1 MSIRPLWV
9 ASGLLVLNWNSA
21 QAQVNLSNL
30 WREVPTTRVS
40 PTLNGFVTASP
51 VDPSANGPLTGY
63 REFDLNPKM
72 LVDILSGVSSKPG
85 PDRGMVPF
93 GRSISAGGSPDKIGP
108 RVSIPDPNG
117 KIRLFAVE
125 DSHTLSPGLAERH
138 PEVRTFRGIALD
150 DLRVTLR
157 LQLTPSGL
165 HALVRDRDSSFRVEP
180 VQFDPAFLFKQT
192 RYASFLTSRIEPT
205 KSSIKCI
212 TPPPKRPIQAARPAP
227 VSELSWGGTYR
238 TYRLA
243 VATTGYYAKAV
254 GGTSKAAFDAIAQT
268 VDNVNEIYER
278 ELSIHMELIP
288 AEDKLIS
295 TDPATDKLDND
306 DAGVL
311 IKQSQAR
318 IDSIVGDAAYDIGH
332 TFSTNTAGLAA
343 LGSVRQSGY
352 KAQGVT
358 GIEKPTGPY
367 FDIDYVSHE
376 MGHQFGANHTFNG
389 NTGACSGN
397 RNETTAYEPGSGTTI
412 LGYAGICKADDLQL
426 HSDPY
431 FHSISLTEIARY
443 VSGAG
448 ETNQKLATGSP
459 PPKLTATLPRN
470 LPVRTPFHLNASVVG
485 ATAGDPWT
493 FSWEEFDLG
502 PSVTLSAPDDGHIP
516 LFKSQI
522 PDSHSVRV
530 FGVPGS
536 PAGGP
541 RTELLPQTARSSEYR
556 VTVRG
561 IPAKGGVFSTAD
573 INLHFIATA
582 GPFEIVSPNVDSVPA
597 GTIPIKWN
605 VAHTNESPID
615 VDAVRILMSTD
626 GGKTFP
632 IPLIATTPNNGSA
645 SVTLPKQAGPIIVR
659 VESINNYFFADS
671 KPISIK

>member
-1 MSIRPLWV
+1 MSVRPLWV
-9 ASGLLVLNWNSA
+9 ASALLVFQWNSA

-30 WREVPTTRVS
+30 WREAPTTRVS
-40 PTLNGFVTASP
+40 VTLNGFVTARP
-51 VDPSANGPLTGY
+51 ADPNAREPLAGY
-63 REFDLNPKM
+63 REFDLDPKM
-72 LVDILSGVSSKPG
+72 LVSILSGVPAKTDPG
-85 PDRGMVPF
+85 HGIVPF
-93 GRSISAGGSPDKIGP
+93 GGSIGTGGSPVKIGP
-108 RVSIPDPNG
+108 QVSIPDPNG
-117 KIRLFAVE
+117 RLRLFAVE
-125 DSHTLSPGLAERH
+125 DSHTLSPELAARH

-165 HALVRDRDSSFRVEP
+165 HALVRDRDTSFRVEP

-205 KSSIKCI
+205 KSLFKCI
-212 TPPPKRPIQAARPAP
+212 TPPPKRPTQAARPAP
-227 VSELSWGGTYR
+227 VPELSWGSTYR

-306 DAGVL
+306 HAEVL
-311 IKQSQAR
+311 IQQSQER

-332 TFSTNTAGLAA
+332 TFSTNTAGLAE
-343 LGSVRQSGY
+343 LGSVRRSGF

-358 GIEKPTGPY
+358 GIEQPTGPY

-389 NTGACSGN
+389 NAGACAGN
-397 RNETTAYEPGSGTTI
+397 RNKMTAYEPGSGTTI
-412 LGYAGICKADDLQL
+412 LGYAGICTVDDLQK

-431 FHSISLTEIARY
+431 FHSISLLEIARY

-448 ETNQKLATGSP
+448 ESSQKLTTGSS
-459 PPKLTATLPRN
+459 PPKLAAQPPRN
-470 LPVRTPFHLNASVVG
+470 LPIRTPFHLSANVVG
-485 ATAGDPWT
+485 AAAGDPWT

-522 PDSHSVRV
+522 PDSQSVRV
-530 FGVPGS
+530 FGVPGA

-573 INLHFIATA
+573 VNLNFIPAA
-582 GPFEIVSPNVDSVPA
+582 GPFEVVSPNGDAVPA
-597 GTIPIKWN
+597 GSIAIKWK
-605 VAHTNESPID
+605 VAHTNEPPIG
-615 VDAVRILMSTD
+615 VDSVRILMSAD
-626 GGKTFP
+626 GGKSFP
-632 IPLIATTPNNGSA
+632 TVLLATTKNSGNANVIVS
-645 SVTLPKQAGPIIVR
+645 KQVGPVVVR
-659 VESINNYFFADS
+659 VESVDNYFFADS
-671 KPISIK
+671 KPTPIK